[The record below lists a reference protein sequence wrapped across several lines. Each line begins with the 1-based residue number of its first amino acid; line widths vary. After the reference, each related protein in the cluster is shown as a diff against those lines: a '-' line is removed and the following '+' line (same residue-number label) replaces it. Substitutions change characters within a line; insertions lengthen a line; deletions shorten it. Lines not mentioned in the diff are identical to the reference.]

1 MIHHHHSHR
10 KPHGQYGFTLI
21 ELMVSVVV
29 LLAGVIAVAEL
40 VPVAISLNTQNRADS
55 SSLVYAQRELDQFV
69 DQPFSV
75 TSFTDQQGNVCSL
88 GSSSSFNTVVGNPVT
103 TVNNHAAIDFSGSQ
117 VSGYGY
123 YYSDPEDTSGT
134 TYDVRWAVIANGT
147 ATNVRSRRIL
157 LGVLKKGGNNSLAPI
172 TLETT
177 VEQ

>member
-88 GSSSSFNTVVGNPVT
+88 GSSSSFNTVVGNPVRL
-103 TVNNHAAIDFSGSQ
+103 SGLWLRLLLQ
-117 VSGYGY
+117 RPRGHF
-123 YYSDPEDTSGT
+123 
-134 TYDVRWAVIANGT
+134 RH
-147 ATNVRSRRIL
+147 NVRRS
-157 LGVLKKGGNNSLAPI
+157 LGRYR
-172 TLETT
+172 
-177 VEQ
+177 